1 MNKQAITIG
10 QYIILWCSKHGIT
23 RKDFKAAVGYHYATS
38 LKRMNSLSLEKY
50 FAIAEYMSETS
61 KVLSVEFYL
70 KRLKDVLQ
78 GQYKLRTQ
86 D

>member
-1 MNKQAITIG
+1 MV
-10 QYIILWCSKHGIT
+10 LWCRKHGIQ
-23 RKDFKAAVGYHYATS
+23 RKDFNKAVGFHYATS
-38 LKRMNSLSLEKY
+38 LKRMTSLSMQKY

-70 KRLKDVLQ
+70 KRLKDVLE
-78 GQYKLRTQ
+78 GTYKHRTQ